1 MVFETV
7 SHEKVLIMKGSIIVL
22 LCFVAG
28 WTAGNLAGMI
38 DGMHSL
44 SVWLLY
50 LLMFQVGLGIGSNP
64 DLGKMLRSLRMMDI
78 LLPVATMAG
87 TLLFTAAGSFLISR
101 WSMAECLAVNSACGY
116 YSLSSILVS
125 QLKGPTLGVALAT
138 QLGTVAL
145 LANIFREL
153 AALIGAP
160 LICRFLGPESEISA
174 AGVTSVDVCLPAI
187 RKWCGPSYVPSAI
200 IHGVLIDIST
210 PFFISFF
217 CSL

>member
-1 MVFETV
+1 
-7 SHEKVLIMKGSIIVL
+7 MKGSVVVL

-28 WTAGNLAGMI
+28 WIAGSLTGVI
-38 DGMHSL
+38 DGLHSMSL
-44 SVWLLY
+44 WLLY

-64 DLGKMLRSLRMMDI
+64 DLGRMLRSLRLVDV
-78 LLPVATMAG
+78 LLPVATMSG
-87 TLLFTAAGSFLISR
+87 TLIFTAAGSFLISC
-101 WSMAECLAVNSACGY
+101 WSMADCLAVNSACGY

-125 QLKGPTLGVALAT
+125 QLKEPTLGAAIAT

-153 AALIGAP
+153 AALVGAP
-160 LICRFLGPESEISA
+160 LICRYLDPEYEISA

-187 RKWCGPSYVPSAI
+187 RRWCGPSYIPSAI